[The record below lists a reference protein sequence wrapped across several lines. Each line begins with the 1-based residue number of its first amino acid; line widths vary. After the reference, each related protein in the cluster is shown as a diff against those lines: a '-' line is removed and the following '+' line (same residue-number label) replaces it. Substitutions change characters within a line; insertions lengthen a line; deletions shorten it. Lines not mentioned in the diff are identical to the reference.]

1 MTRDWILAL
10 HVISVICWF
19 AALFY
24 LPRLF
29 VYHAQSDDKISLD
42 RFIVMER
49 KLYRGIATPSMVAS
63 LVFGVWL
70 VALNPDYYA
79 DQLWFLVKTGLATLV
94 VVYHGLCWHF
104 LGKFRD
110 GTNRHNHVFYRWF
123 NEIPVL
129 FLIGIVIM
137 VIVRHF

>member
-1 MTRDWILAL
+1 MLWVKAL
-10 HVISVICWF
+10 HVIFMVAWF
-19 AALFY
+19 AGLFY

-29 VYHAQSDDKISLD
+29 VNHAMTEDPSVKD
-42 RFIVMER
+42 RLALMER

-123 NEIPVL
+123 NEIPVI
-129 FLIGIVIM
+129 FLLGV
-137 VIVRHF
+137 VCLAVVKPF